1 LAEIAQRLKMVH
13 LGFLRWHFCRRP
25 EITAPSK
32 RGLAS
37 ALADCCDALAIAGS
51 KSASGGVRAATA
63 LVSGLSAGV
72 QVALAG
78 RLIR

>member
-1 LAEIAQRLKMVH
+1 L
-13 LGFLRWHFCRRP
+13 LR
-25 EITAPSK
+25 
-32 RGLAS
+32 